1 MYGYTSGENAPGLEI
16 LIRLQQTGLNLN
28 WLANGK
34 GSMILLEAGTAA
46 DRAAECERVLEE
58 IMAKVEEYRAATDG
72 SPSEDELEVV
82 SARLRTH
89 KGLVRMEE
97 LAEELTK
104 PKGEKVKK

>member
-1 MYGYTSGENAPGLEI
+1 MYGYTSGDNAPGLEI

-58 IMAKVEEYRAATDG
+58 IVAKVEEYRAATEEIEVLR
-72 SPSEDELEVV
+72 PSE
-82 SARLRTH
+82 
-89 KGLVRMEE
+89 M
-97 LAEELTK
+97 LTQEIIDIDDLQES
-104 PKGEKVKK
+104 PKRGSKREKVKK